1 MPCTIDRNLVRDAE
15 RLMTGANVHTIR
27 TLILC
32 YELSVSNSTRLRYK
46 RLLTQFVCS
55 SIEPRIVE
63 ERLAAL
69 RDASRALCD
78 RTEIINRWVK
88 SLPRRKSRATVTKR
102 REAPTPSSDLSTLA
116 A

>member
-1 MPCTIDRNLVRDAE
+1 MSERSSMPHTIDRNLIRDAE

-32 YELSVSNSTRLRYK
+32 YELSVSNPTRHSRYK

-55 SIEPRIVE
+55 AIEPRIVE

-69 RDASRALCD
+69 QDASRVRCD

-88 SLPRRKSRATVTKR
+88 SLPRRKSRATTTER
-102 REAPTPSSDLSTLA
+102 
-116 A
+116 